1 MKLLHLLLFVI
12 LFSSSCETLTPEKI
26 YEKYRSSVVL
36 IKNEFY
42 FVIHFDNGLDF
53 YYTIGSNGQPILHDN
68 ESEALENAS
77 TSFGTG
83 FFISENGEIA
93 TNKHVIFPEKSQEKV
108 GEAINKYFY
117 NIRGDLQKAINEK
130 NVESSKI
137 EDYYSRYH
145 AYLNFNDASTL
156 KDAYLEKKNA
166 IVELEGILSTL
177 NYNPSNTEIKMKR
190 KSLGIAFD
198 NTHVT
203 NLKDFI
209 ECVPIKKA
217 NDEDIDLAIIQLKNK
232 KTPSTVKEFIKL
244 EEPKKGHNLKMR
256 SEVYMIGF
264 NQGIALASTS
274 DGIKSQFNSGEI
286 SQDPDTKRV
295 LYSIP
300 SLHGSSGSPVI
311 NKWGELVA
319 INFAKVSEE
328 QSFNFG
334 IPSQFLADL
343 YAKTQVES
351 LEDKVSLPSNN
362 TQEDNSSKYNNTSSS
377 SDDTESIDNKAII
390 QSMTEAEDSRDFD
403 AIFSHFSTDIVRY
416 WDLKNPSYADLKKR
430 YEYSWSITSDSK
442 NTIHRI
448 DKIAENTYDLIS
460 SFEYYSNKKQERIT
474 KESRVRFIFDNNG
487 KISEVYGL

>member
-1 MKLLHLLLFVI
+1 MKLLHLLLFII
-12 LFSSSCETLTPEKI
+12 LLSSSCESLTPEKI

-53 YYTIGSNGQPILHDN
+53 YYTIGPNGQPKLHDN

-83 FFISENGEIA
+83 FFISDNGEIA
-93 TNKHVIFPEKSQEKV
+93 TNRHVIFPEKSQEKV

-117 NIRGDLQKAINEK
+117 SLRGDLQKAINEK

-137 EDYYSRYH
+137 EAYYARYN
-145 AYLNFNDASTL
+145 AYLNFNDVNTL

-166 IVELEGILSTL
+166 IVELEELLSTL
-177 NYNPSNTEIKMKR
+177 NFNPNNTEIKMKR
-190 KSLGIAFD
+190 KSLGIAYD

-203 NLKDFI
+203 NSKDFI

-217 NDEDIDLAIIQLKNK
+217 NDENIDLAIIQLKNK
-232 KTPSTVKEFIKL
+232 KTPVSVKEFISLKDI
-244 EEPKKGHNLKMR
+244 KKGHKLKLGDD
-256 SEVYMIGF
+256 VHMIGF
-264 NQGIALASTS
+264 NYGIKLAETS
-274 DGIKSQFNSGEI
+274 DGIKSQFTSGKI
-286 SQDPDTKRV
+286 TQDPDSKSV

-300 SLHGSSGSPVI
+300 SLHGSSGSPII

-334 IPSQFLADL
+334 IPSSFLKDL
-343 YAKTQVES
+343 HAKTQVES

-362 TQEDNSSKYNNTSSS
+362 TQEDNSNNFNNTSSS
-377 SDDTESIDNKAII
+377 PSSTNSIDNKAII

-403 AIFSHFSTDIVRY
+403 AIFSHFSPNIVRY
-416 WDLKNPSYADLKKR
+416 WDINNPTYDDLKKR
-430 YEYSWSITSDSK
+430 YEYSWRITSDSK
-442 NTIHRI
+442 NTILRI
-448 DKIAENTYDLIS
+448 DKITDNTYDLIS